1 MHSQEVSGGKDDTML
16 RLGEGRVRLTPSL
29 SPFALPVAG
38 EERVLIRDVVIF
50 FVSVTLV
57 TSQPPA
63 CMSNCRKMTFG
74 LI

>member
-1 MHSQEVSGGKDDTML
+1 MQEVVGGRDDTML
-16 RLGEGRVRLTPSL
+16 RLGEDGVRFTPSL
-29 SPFALPVAG
+29 APFALRVAG
-38 EERVLIRDVVIF
+38 EARVLIRDVIIF

-57 TSQPPA
+57 TSQLPA

>member
-1 MHSQEVSGGKDDTML
+1 MHSQEVGTML
-16 RLGEGRVRLTPSL
+16 RLGADGVRVTPSL
-29 SPFALPVAG
+29 SPFALAVAG
-38 EERVLIRDVVIF
+38 GERVLIRDVIIF

>member
-1 MHSQEVSGGKDDTML
+1 MPSQEVSGGKDATML
-16 RLGEGRVRLTPSL
+16 RLGEDGVGPTPSL
-29 SPFALPVAG
+29 SPFAPPVAG
-38 EERVLIRDVVIF
+38 EERVLIRDVIIF